1 MEKKRMATEEWGAIK
16 EDEIMTERTRNWGMW
31 KGRKSSC
38 MTQREK
44 MRKGG
49 RRNERDQQKQG
60 WSESMNSNTNQCN
73 RGVSCQAKG
82 GLAALFQIS
91 TLVSATSYCLEFLGH
106 ILRSPKPH
114 WGIFS
119 LCSHWQDEKWY
130 LEYVNKWLH
139 HHDCHEQTHAFY
151 LLAQNMY

>member
-1 MEKKRMATEEWGAIK
+1 MERVMEKKRMATEEWGAIK
-16 EDEIMTERTRNWGMW
+16 EDEIMTERTRT
-31 KGRKSSC
+31 SSC

-60 WSESMNSNTNQCN
+60 LSESMNSNTNQCN

-119 LCSHWQDEKWY
+119 LCSH
-130 LEYVNKWLH
+130 
-139 HHDCHEQTHAFY
+139 
-151 LLAQNMY
+151 